1 MLPRGPDNAAL
12 IDNQIGQGTS
22 VNRLLFALSITVAA
36 SMLAGCAGMV
46 PTVAIDEGQKARIKT
61 VAVDPIVK
69 MPPSIEFQGQGQGAA
84 ALLAGPFAALVDD
97 RISAEPRARL
107 TASMRK
113 IDLDVS
119 GVVSTGFA
127 KEMSTRSGIAFATST
142 SVADAQVELSVNRYG
157 LGRAQPVGA
166 TLYPFFDVTAVMK
179 TRDGKVVWQA
189 TERLIALDSDN
200 KVGHSLEEYL
210 ANPEFLR
217 QAMVTG
223 SDLVGDKF
231 AKNFLGLEV
240 DQSVPGIQ
248 K

>member
-1 MLPRGPDNAAL
+1 MLLCPDNAAVFEND
-12 IDNQIGQGTS
+12 IYKGIA
-22 VNRLLFALSITVAA
+22 VNRLLSALSVTVSA

-46 PTVAIDEGQKARIKT
+46 PTIAIDDGQKARIKT
-61 VAVDPIVK
+61 VAVDPAVK

-84 ALLAGPFAALVDD
+84 ALLAGPFAVLVDD

-107 TASMRK
+107 TER
-113 IDLDVS
+113 IRNIGLDVS
-119 GVVSTGFA
+119 GVVSTEFA

-142 SVADAQVELSVNRYG
+142 AVADAQVELSVNRYG

-166 TLYPFFDVTAVMK
+166 MLYPFFDVTAVMK

-231 AKNFLGLEV
+231 ARNFLGLEV